1 MAKQSKKRQSNE
13 TRTMIIALMLIFISV
28 IGMFNFGIVG
38 AYLTYSLQYLV
49 GHLFFVI
56 YIGMFIY
63 GGYLFQTKKHPKKTG
78 PRALGVYF
86 ITLGLLLW
94 QSYLGLK
101 SVRGLEAIYFF
112 LDKALFKETVVNGG
126 LLGALVYAP
135 FSFLFGEQGT
145 IIALI
150 VLIIGGLS
158 LVISK
163 SYIDITKQFMKKP
176 LENRRIKKESKFY
189 DIEQPV
195 KQNKRSFKI
204 FADHAFDE
212 NGELIETQ
220 EEMIPVKE
228 TKKRKPK
235 ETRIEEPIKAV
246 QTDFSLEPR
255 IHQLELP
262 EVIEE
267 QTIVE
272 EVPEPNTKEYRLPPL
287 LLLKDIRG
295 PKQGNSNHAKAREN
309 ATALL
314 RVLEQFGVKAEISDI
329 HIGPSVTK
337 YEVKP
342 EVGVRVNKIASLQDD
357 IKMALAAKDI
367 RIEAP
372 IPGKAAV
379 GIEIPN
385 IESMMVTL
393 KEVLKEAPPVSEDN
407 GLLVGL
413 GRDIAGKPINIK
425 LNTMPHLLVAGAT
438 GSGKSVCI
446 NGIIVSILMRFKP
459 DEVKLLLVDPKK
471 VELAGYNGIPH
482 LLAPVVTDPK
492 KAAMALK
499 KVVVEMERRYEQF
512 AEVGVRNL
520 AGYNEWVV
528 KQHEQGKMTQF
539 NVLPFI
545 VAIVDELADLMM
557 VASKDV
563 EDAIMRITQMAR
575 AAGIHLIVATQ
586 RPSTDV
592 ITGIIK
598 ANIPSRI
605 AFAVSSG
612 IDSRTILDSV
622 GAERLLG
629 KGDMLFSPIGQN
641 HPTRIQGAFISD
653 EEVSRVVDYVVK
665 QQASQFDE
673 SFMSLESNDN
683 QAGITSDDPLY
694 EEVRSFVL
702 ESQKASTSLLQRR
715 FQIGYNR
722 AARLIDQLEANEII
736 GPQMGSKQRE
746 VYLKS
751 YEEE

>member
-1 MAKQSKKRQSNE
+1 MAKKSKKTNMND
-13 TRTMIIALMLIFISV
+13 TKNMVIAITLVFIAIIGL
-28 IGMFNFGIVG
+28 FNFGVVG
-38 AYLTYSLQYLV
+38 AYLTYTIQYLV
-49 GHLFFVI
+49 GHLFFIV
-56 YIGMFIY
+56 YLTMFIY
-63 GGYLFQTKKHPKKTG
+63 GGYLFQTRKHPKKMG
-78 PRALGVYF
+78 PRAIGIYLIVVG
-86 ITLGLLLW
+86 ILIG
-94 QSYLGLK
+94 QSYMGLRPN
-101 SVRGLEAIYFF
+101 RGLEAIYFF
-112 LDKALFKETVVNGG
+112 LDKAVFKQVVIGGG
-126 LLGALVYAP
+126 LLGSMIYAP
-135 FSFLFGEQGT
+135 FSYLFGVQGT
-145 IIALI
+145 IIACV

-163 SYIDITKQFMKKP
+163 AYLDLTKQWVSKP
-176 LENRRIKKESKFY
+176 LVRMKEKKEQTIY
-189 DIEQPV
+189 DVEQPTKAKAFKIFPEHSFDDDGVLIEQPKQMKRKEKKIKEEIKEEPKIV
-195 KQNKRSFKI
+195 KQ
-204 FADHAFDE
+204 
-212 NGELIETQ
+212 IE
-220 EEMIPVKE
+220 MN
-228 TKKRKPK
+228 
-235 ETRIEEPIKAV
+235 
-246 QTDFSLEPR
+246 LEPR
-255 IHQLELP
+255 IHQVKLP

-267 QTIVE
+267 DEE
-272 EVPEPNTKEYRLPPL
+272 EVKDVENKAYRLPPL
-287 LLLKDIRG
+287 LLLKEER
-295 PKQGNSNHAKAREN
+295 KATQGQSNIAKAREN
-309 ATALL
+309 ASSLVG
-314 RVLEQFGVKAEISDI
+314 VLEQFGVKAEITDI

-393 KEVLKEAPPVSEDN
+393 KEVLKEAPPISEDN

-413 GRDIAGKPINIK
+413 GRDIAGKSINIK

-492 KAAMALK
+492 KASLALK
-499 KVVVEMERRYEQF
+499 KVVAEMERRYEQF

-520 AGYNEWVV
+520 NGYNEWVI
-528 KQHEQGKMTQF
+528 KQQAQGKQAHT
-539 NVLPFI
+539 VLPYI
-545 VAIVDELADLMM
+545 VTIVDELADLMM

-592 ITGIIK
+592 ITGVIK

-641 HPTRIQGAFISD
+641 HPTRIQGAYISD
-653 EEVSRVVDYVVK
+653 EEVTRVVEFVSK
-665 QQASQFDE
+665 QQPSLFDE
-673 SFMSLESNDN
+673 TFLQLESSDDK
-683 QAGITSDDPLY
+683 AGINSEDPLY
-694 EEVRSFVL
+694 EEVRSYVM
-702 ESQKASTSLLQRR
+702 EAQKASTSLLQRR

-722 AARLIDQLEANEII
+722 AARLIDQLEANGVI
-736 GPQMGSKQRE
+736 GPQMGSKPRE
-746 VYLKS
+746 VYYKS
-751 YEEE
+751 YEEDM